1 MPIIGG
7 RIRRDGALVKVRLAW
22 STSNVQSQRTALKP
36 IPPPVEVMALLD
48 SGAEAT
54 SLDVSLVRSLGLSVA
69 GITLANAPGVGGLN
83 YTSQHEV
90 DLTVLHRSGHA
101 ARDLVVRNLL
111 VMELK
116 LGSLG
121 YQVLIGR
128 DVLAGCRFL
137 YDGPADRFKVAY

>member
-1 MPIIGG
+1 MPIVSG

-22 STSNVQSQRTALKP
+22 STSDAQRQRAALKP

-54 SLDVSLVRSLGLSVA
+54 ALDVGLVRSLGLPVA

-90 DLTVLHRSGHA
+90 DLTVLHRSGNPS
-101 ARDLVVRNLL
+101 RDLIVRDLMVIELNL
-111 VMELK
+111 
-116 LGSLG
+116 GQLG
-121 YQVLIGR
+121 YQALIGR

-137 YDGPADRFKVAY
+137 YDGPQGRFKVAY